1 MLCFIVS
8 MGKLLVWE
16 ISMRYN
22 VSEWHTC
29 HTYTS
34 HALQKF
40 WVQIINSSGLFSVE
54 IPFGFLPPSICIW
67 LERWHILTSFLWS
80 LWCVSVVT
88 VLFGD
93 SFPSAVSFIIFSF
106 QIGYKLYSRHVAK
119 NLHFDN
125 PVFEQKP
132 LRTSVRQADSR
143 AWDDARRNVRFNC
156 LASMRSFWFV
166 HCVVVLEVIR

>member
-1 MLCFIVS
+1 MNDIHVIPTLLMHSRNFEC
-8 MGKLLVWE
+8 KLYILVVY
-16 ISMRYN
+16 S
-22 VSEWHTC
+22 VLK
-29 HTYTS
+29 S
-34 HALQKF
+34 HL
-40 WVQIINSSGLFSVE
+40 VFS
-54 IPFGFLPPSICIW
+54 PPSICIW